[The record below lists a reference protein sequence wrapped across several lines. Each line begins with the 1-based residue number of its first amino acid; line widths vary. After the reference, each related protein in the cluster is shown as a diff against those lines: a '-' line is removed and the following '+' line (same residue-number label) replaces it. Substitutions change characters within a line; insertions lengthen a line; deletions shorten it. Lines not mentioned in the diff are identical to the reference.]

1 MVAPITMIAK
11 GGNLN
16 REFTKLIIGIPVALA
31 ALALGLSYFRDQPEI
46 AYLGIFPVLGLCVVV
61 WAISSLGRIKGL
73 ESTIVW
79 FVRVVLLIFLVV
91 VALIVSCVFY
101 EEPKPLGCLVKPLE
115 PCSRFIAQP
124 AAPPA
129 QPPAPPR
136 PDQLASASR
145 PAYTVYVQFAGYAR
159 GSVVKLTDALRTQGW
174 SVPGEER
181 LGTAA
186 KLNEIRYRA
195 DADKPAADLLAADF
209 AKLGKQVEVRK
220 VGIIAPQTLEV
231 WMSQ

>member
-1 MVAPITMIAK
+1 MVAPITMIAN
-11 GGNLN
+11 GGKLN

-31 ALALGLSYFRDQPEI
+31 ALALGMSYFKDQPEI
-46 AYLGIFPVLGLCVVV
+46 AYLGIFPVLGLCVVIWV
-61 WAISSLGRIKGL
+61 ISSLGRIEGL

-79 FVRVVLLIFLVV
+79 FVRAILLIFLLVV
-91 VALIVSCVFY
+91 GLIISCVFY

-129 QPPAPPR
+129 QPPAPPLPGAVASSTR
-136 PDQLASASR
+136 PT
-145 PAYTVYVQFAGYAR
+145 YTIYVQFAGYAR
-159 GSVVKLTDALRTQGW
+159 PSVVKLTDALRTQGW
-174 SVPGEER
+174 AVPGEER

-195 DADKPAADLLAADF
+195 DADKSVADLLAADF
-209 AKLGKQVEVRK
+209 LRLGKQLAVRR
-220 VGIIAPQTLEV
+220 VAIIAPQTLEV